1 MSKGDT
7 SAGILCAIS
16 FFSIFPTR
24 CQRFGESMA
33 LWFFVPAFINGAVA
47 SAVYFILF
55 TTNGPLLASA
65 GAVAAILV
73 MSGFNHM
80 DGVLDTGDALMVR
93 GNRERR
99 KEILKDHFLGAGG
112 FGSAFIIYLLL
123 FAVLTTFNRNT
134 GAAVIIISEVLSK
147 TSYMLGL
154 RIGKPLFQDGLFV
167 NFQKIMALQNQAIYV
182 NILILAIISLL
193 TSWIFL
199 IGSALALVSY
209 IFIIGRL
216 DRSFGGINGDIL
228 GFSGEIARVL
238 FLVISAMLPYVIFH
252 LVTLA

>member
-1 MSKGDT
+1 
-7 SAGILCAIS
+7 
-16 FFSIFPTR
+16 
-24 CQRFGESMA
+24 MA

-80 DGVLDTGDALMVR
+80 DTGDALMVR

-182 NILILAIISLL
+182 NILILAMISLF

-199 IGSALALVSY
+199 IGSALALAIYV
-209 IFIIGRL
+209 FIIGNL

-252 LVTLA
+252 LVAIA

>member
-7 SAGILCAIS
+7 SAGILCTIS
-16 FFSIFPTR
+16 FFSIFPAR
-24 CQRFGESMA
+24 CQRFDESMA
-33 LWFFVPAFINGAVA
+33 LWFFVPALINGAVA

-55 TTNGPLLASA
+55 TTSGPPLASA

-73 MSGFNHM
+73 MSGFNHL
-80 DGVLDTGDALMVR
+80 DGVLDTGDALMFR
-93 GNRERR
+93 GSSERR

-112 FGSAFIIYLLL
+112 FGSAFIVYLLL

-154 RIGKPLFQDGLFV
+154 RIGKPLFQEGLFV
-167 NFQKIMALQNQAIYV
+167 NFQKIMASQNQAIYV
-182 NILILAIISLL
+182 NILILAIISLF